1 MAFREVQILNKYHKV
16 VIISI
21 ETALIKYKLHIVSL
35 QDCYATMEFYSVLL
49 YLVQSD
55 RDLPW
60 SFKWTKETWRYS

>member
-16 VIISI
+16 VVISI

-35 QDCYATMEFYSVLL
+35 QDFYATMEFYSVLL

-60 SFKWTKETWRYS
+60 SFK

>member
-35 QDCYATMEFYSVLL
+35 WDCYATIEFYSVLL

-60 SFKWTKETWRYS
+60 SFKRTKETWRYS